1 MGPSEKPAGGD
12 GDVIDPPQLSPMNDI
27 DPAAASASKLFV
39 NTGPPRGFLE
49 KAAVWLLSIKGP
61 GGR

>member
-1 MGPSEKPAGGD
+1 MGPSRSPLVVTGTLST
-12 GDVIDPPQLSPMNDI
+12 PQLSPMNDI